1 MVGFMNNNM
10 TTFYLIRH
18 GQKEKIKGDPF
29 LTDLGKEQAEKT
41 GVYLEDKNIK
51 AVYSSNYNRTK
62 ETSQIINKFLKVEI
76 TFDEKLRERANW
88 GDVENQPFDE
98 FLTEWYEASKNRW
111 LSKHERTTSHL
122 AGENLRN
129 LIISL
134 SKKYNDSDIVIV
146 IHGGVIADFLRNVL
160 SPKFIQNLIKD
171 DPYLLDSYIKECS
184 ITKITLNDDKFDLI
198 EFASLKHLL

>member
-1 MVGFMNNNM
+1 M

-18 GQKEKIKGDPF
+18 GQKEKIKEDPF

-41 GVYLEDKNIK
+41 GEYLEDKNIK
-51 AVYSSNYNRTK
+51 AIYSSNYNRTQ

-88 GDVENQPFDE
+88 GDVKNQSFDE

-111 LSKHERTTSHL
+111 LSKYGRTTSHL

-146 IHGGVIADFLRNVL
+146 AHGGVIADFLRNVL

-184 ITKITLNDDKFDLI
+184 ATKVSLANDKFDLI
-198 EFASLKHLL
+198 SFASVEHL

>member
-1 MVGFMNNNM
+1 MIGFMNNFM

-41 GVYLEDKNIK
+41 GIYLKDKNIK
-51 AVYSSNYNRTK
+51 AVYSSNYNRTQ

-76 TFDEKLRERANW
+76 VFDEKLRERANW
-88 GDVENQPFDE
+88 GDVENQSFDV

-111 LSKHERTTSHL
+111 LSKYGRTTSNL

-129 LIISL
+129 LIINL

-146 IHGGVIADFLRNVL
+146 THGGVIADFLRNVL

-184 ITKITLNDDKFDLI
+184 VTKILFNNNKFDLI
-198 EFASLKHLL
+198 NFASIEHL

>member
-1 MVGFMNNNM
+1 M

-18 GQKEKIKGDPF
+18 GQKEKIKGDPL

-51 AVYSSNYNRTK
+51 SIYSSTYNRTI
-62 ETSQIINKFLKVEI
+62 ETSQIINKFLKIEI
-76 TFDEKLRERANW
+76 VFDEKLRERANW
-88 GDVENQPFDE
+88 GDVENQTFDE
-98 FLTEWYEASKNRW
+98 FLAEWYEASKNRW
-111 LSKHERTTSHL
+111 LSKYGRVSSHI

-129 LIISL
+129 LIINL
-134 SKKYNDSDIVIV
+134 NNKYKDSNFVIV
-146 IHGGVIADFLRNVL
+146 THGGVIADFLRNVF

-184 ITKITLNDDKFDLI
+184 VTKVLLANDEFSLI
-198 EFASLKHLL
+198 GFATVDHL